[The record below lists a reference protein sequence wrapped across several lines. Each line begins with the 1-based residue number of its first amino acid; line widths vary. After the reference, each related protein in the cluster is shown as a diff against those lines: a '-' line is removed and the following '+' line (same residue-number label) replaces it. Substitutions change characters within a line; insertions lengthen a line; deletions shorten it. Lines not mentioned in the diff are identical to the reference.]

1 MVGEPLDN
9 SQMDTIIIK
18 RESTLNIERSKFQ
31 REMQRLFQTT
41 KCKCC
46 KLKPQRSCFTQ
57 DCSLFRQETP
67 ILFLNIKTKIPIS
80 PLTLVWLNKII
91 PLIVRNFIL
100 NSFLQLSAMESTYT
114 VISKCINLFHCSCN
128 ATKRSLPN
136 WQWLRSFILTEYFN
150 LMTRSMDAQS

>member
-1 MVGEPLDN
+1 MEEKRKRCQTAFIITVISLETRGGNQVCHNSIPTRVITKWVHQLDIKKMVGEPLDN

-41 KCKCC
+41 KCICC

-100 NSFLQLSAMESTYT
+100 NSFL
-114 VISKCINLFHCSCN
+114 
-128 ATKRSLPN
+128 
-136 WQWLRSFILTEYFN
+136 
-150 LMTRSMDAQS
+150 